1 MDNQIKEIDISIITN
16 PVESTLDSS
25 RNFGIFLNKSLSII
39 KMTHWYTENYNT
51 HKILGKVYE
60 DLSELFDDL
69 QEEIIGTIK
78 QQQKQFPQIS
88 YTLDFENIN
97 NYRAFD
103 DINMKSYYTATQTIF
118 AVLNSQEFTAYINSV
133 TSGINNIK
141 EEIFSTLNKAN
152 YLLDMVTD

>member
-1 MDNQIKEIDISIITN
+1 MDNQIKEIDISIIAN

-39 KMTHWYTENYNT
+39 KMTHWYTENYNA

-60 DLSELFDDL
+60 DLSELFDKL

-78 QQQKQFPQIS
+78 QQQKPFPQIS
-88 YTLDFENIN
+88 YNLDFENIN
-97 NYRAFD
+97 SYKAFD
-103 DINMKSYYTATQTIF
+103 NVNMKSYYTATQTIF
-118 AVLNSQEFTAYINSV
+118 AVLNSQEFVAYINSV

-152 YLLDMVTD
+152 YLLDMIVD